1 MLSISGGHK
10 RALNNLG
17 TIFLTEKGYT
27 NLKSAYQLFKK
38 SHDSGNYYSTYYL
51 GVMYDRGLFV
61 DMDKNKAEYF
71 LVEAKN
77 NGVEAATKALAAMDL
92 K

>member
-1 MLSISGGHK
+1 
-10 RALNNLG
+10 
-17 TIFLTEKGYT
+17 
-27 NLKSAYQLFKK
+27 
-38 SHDSGNYYSTYYL
+38 
-51 GVMYDRGLFV
+51 MYDRGLFV
-61 DMDKNKAEYF
+61 DMDKKKAEYF